1 MNLTVLALAFLVLL
15 ALGYRLY
22 GRYVARQ
29 LGLDDARRTPAHEKR
44 DGRDYEPTPRFYLF
58 AQHFSAIAAA
68 GPIAGPILA
77 CQAFGWLPSLL
88 WIGLGVVFIGAMHDF
103 TTLVASVRHGG
114 CSIAEIA
121 RERLGSPAGRAM
133 MAFIWLAL
141 IYVIVAFTDITA
153 GSFAR
158 GTEELLAG
166 SSHGT
171 RELLAGSSLGTGEL
185 EGTGVRFDPGGAVAA
200 ASIFYLGLSLLLGL
214 VQRFLKPPL
223 WLVTVTFVPAAFALA
238 WFGTHA
244 SHWFVLGPVEWGLLI
259 LAYCGVASVV
269 PVWALLQ
276 PRGYLGGFILYS
288 ALALGVIGIL
298 FGGYEIQQ
306 PAFKTWDT
314 GKPAGT
320 LFPFLFVTI
329 ACGACSGFH
338 GLVCS
343 GTTSKQIDRESHTRA
358 VGFGAMLAEA
368 FVALIAVVTVVIFA
382 QDQLV
387 DASGRPLKPGTI
399 YGNGIGQFL
408 TLIVGPEN
416 LAFAI
421 TFGAMAFSTFVFD
434 TLDVAT
440 RLGRYLIQELTGWKG
455 VAGAITGT
463 VLTILPAAL
472 FIAYS
477 GEGSYVR
484 YWALFGASN
493 QLLAALSLVSIAVW
507 LRQEGKRTSFVVWPA
522 AFLFT
527 ITIWALGA
535 LAVVNLREC
544 QGFDVKLANG
554 VAALMLLVLAAYLIV
569 TGLRRLRDP
578 LPALARA

>member
-1 MNLTVLALAFLVLL
+1 MSLTVIALAFLVLL
-15 ALGYRLY
+15 VLGYRLY
-22 GRYVARQ
+22 GHWVARQ
-29 LGLDDARRTPAHEKR
+29 LGLDDARRTPAHVKR
-44 DGRDYEPTPRFYLF
+44 DGRDYEPTPPFYLF

-88 WIGLGVVFIGAMHDF
+88 WIGLGVVFIGAVHDF

-158 GTEELLAG
+158 GTEELEG
-166 SSHGT
+166 S
-171 RELLAGSSLGTGEL
+171 
-185 EGTGVRFDPGGAVAA
+185 GVRFDPGGAVAA
-200 ASIFYLGLSLLLGL
+200 ASVFYLALSLVLGV

-238 WFGTHA
+238 WAGTHV

-259 LAYCGVASVV
+259 LAYCGIASVV

-343 GTTSKQIDRESHTRA
+343 GTTSKQVDRESHTRA

-368 FVALIAVVTVVIFA
+368 FVALIALVTVVIFT
-382 QDQLV
+382 QSQLI
-387 DASGRPLKPGTI
+387 DGSGRPLKPGTI

-408 TLIVGPEN
+408 TLLVGPEN

-455 VAGAITGT
+455 VGGAIAGT
-463 VLTILPAAL
+463 VLTILPASL
-472 FIAYS
+472 FIAYG
-477 GEGSYVR
+477 GEGSYLR
-484 YWALFGASN
+484 FWSLFGASN

-507 LRQEGKRTSFVVWPA
+507 LRQEGKSATFVMWPA

-527 ITIWALGA
+527 ITIWSLGVLAL
-535 LAVVNLREC
+535 VNLRES

-554 VAALMLLVLAAYLIV
+554 IAALLLLLLAAYLIV
-569 TGLRRLRDP
+569 TGLRRLRAP
-578 LPALARA
+578 LPALSRA